1 MFRNLTVRA
10 RAVITCGATT
20 AVTVFLVAE
29 GVRRGADPGAMLAE
43 GLTLVVLLSGMVWF
57 FLAKPALGPLDRV
70 AELADRLAAGDWPL
84 EAGAVNQ
91 DEGGRA
97 IHAVVRVGDMLR
109 DFGAE
114 MDRMSAEHDRGDI
127 DVVID
132 VGRFSGG
139 YRTMAQGVDEM
150 VAGHIAVKKKAMA
163 VVKAIGEG
171 DFDVPLEQLPG
182 KKAFINDTIETLRA
196 NLKGLVGEMDRMSA
210 EHDRGDIDV
219 VIDVGRFSGGYRTM
233 AQGVNEMVA
242 GHIAVKKKAMAVVK
256 QFGEGNFEGPLEQFP
271 GKKAFINDTIE
282 QVRSNLKALIE
293 DTSMLVTAA
302 VEGRLQVRADAG
314 RHAGGFRSIVQGVND
329 TLDAVIGPLTEV
341 DRVLRAMQTGD
352 LT

>member
-84 EAGAVNQ
+84 EAGAVNR
-91 DEGGRA
+91 DEGGQA

-139 YRTMAQGVDEM
+139 YRTMAQGVD
-150 VAGHIAVKKKAMA
+150 
-163 VVKAIGEG
+163 
-171 DFDVPLEQLPG
+171 
-182 KKAFINDTIETLRA
+182 
-196 NLKGLVGEMDRMSA
+196 
-210 EHDRGDIDV
+210 
-219 VIDVGRFSGGYRTM
+219 
-233 AQGVNEMVA
+233 EMVA